1 VTDQEIRSLEGVY
14 GADFLI
20 PKPPAAH
27 QCRLL
32 NFSPIDALTDPAA
45 ARGMNLIRTA
55 TRRRRLSH
63 DPRRRGA
70 R

>member
-1 VTDQEIRSLEGVY
+1 MTDQEIRPLEGVY

-45 ARGMNLIRTA
+45 ARGMTPDQNCDKTSKA
-55 TRRRRLSH
+55 FS
-63 DPRRRGA
+63 
-70 R
+70 